1 MPQTTLTPFNETKKA
16 QQFYRNIWGGDDLH
30 VGLYKKPGLS
40 LHEAGRKTT
49 QRMLKL
55 VPRIKKS
62 SKALVLQSGF
72 GTAARYL
79 AREKKCKVF
88 CLNDNQLQNAYNQ
101 GRIDELGLEKVIN
114 VEKGGVEYMPYEP
127 NFFDFVLAQDSFSI
141 TASKR
146 QLFRA
151 IHRVLQPEGRMV
163 FTALMRAEKL
173 QPKAKKLIEKLPV
186 EELISQKQ
194 YEKDARRGFFQQVY
208 AQDLSRYLPVHFS
221 KVLTTLE
228 QKYDDLVVRGGQK
241 LVDKRLKTY
250 QLFQQLAEQEQLRW
264 GIFVFQKL
272 NA

>member
-1 MPQTTLTPFNETKKA
+1 MPQATLTPFNETKKA

-30 VGLYKKPGLS
+30 VGMYKKTDLS

-62 SKALVLQSGF
+62 MKALVLQSGF
-72 GTAARYL
+72 GTTARYL
-79 AREKKCKVF
+79 AEEKGCKVF

-101 GRIDELGLEKVIN
+101 GRIDELGLEKLIS

-127 NFFDFVLAQDSFSI
+127 DFFDFVLAQDSFSI
-141 TASKR
+141 TAHKR

-173 QPKAKKLIEKLPV
+173 SPKAEKLIEKLPV
-186 EELISQKQ
+186 EELITQSQ

-208 AQDLSRYLPVHFS
+208 AQDLSRHLPLHFS

-228 QKYDDLVVRGGQK
+228 EKYDELVSQGGQK

-250 QLFQQLAEQEQLRW
+250 QRFHRLAEEEQLKW
-264 GIFVFQKL
+264 GILVFQKL